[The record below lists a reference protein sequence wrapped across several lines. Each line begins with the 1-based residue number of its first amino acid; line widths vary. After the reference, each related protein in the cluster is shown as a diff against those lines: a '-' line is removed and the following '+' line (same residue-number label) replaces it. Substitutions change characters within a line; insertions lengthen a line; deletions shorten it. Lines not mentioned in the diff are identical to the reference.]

1 MKIGQPIV
9 EIRKRKDNAMG
20 KYGKCDFKEL
30 EELQKKIEKSQKNI
44 NIVMEACAKELA
56 ARLLRGASNKTPTGI
71 YPPGSGKVGGT
82 LKRGWTTG
90 EIQHIGNVYKIEIIN
105 PVEYAS
111 YVEYGHRTRN
121 HKGWVEGKFMM
132 TISEQE
138 IQTIA
143 PKVLENKIKKLLGD
157 VMK

>member
-1 MKIGQPIV
+1 
-9 EIRKRKDNAMG
+9 MG
-20 KYGKCDFKEL
+20 NYGKCNFDEL
-30 EELQKKIEKSQKNI
+30 KDLKKKLSNLEQKKVEEF
-44 NIVMEACAKELA
+44 MESCAKELA
-56 ARLLRGASNKTPTGI
+56 ARLLAKVIKRTPVGV
-71 YPPGSGKVGGT
+71 YPSGSGKVGGT
-82 LKRGWTTG
+82 LRRGWTA
-90 EIQHIGNVYKIEIIN
+90 EKNQNARSYANSLKIQHIGNVYKIEIIN

-143 PKVLENKIKKLLGD
+143 PKALENKIKKLLGECFT
-157 VMK
+157 